1 MLRIDARPN
10 NLRPAACCRVAHAQ
24 SLTQTTAAGW
34 LAVIAIALALNL
46 IVFAT
51 TFARAQTPSDE
62 AIPGLL
68 VPFGTDETTIRDAYK
83 ITGPLQ
89 FTGGNRRPTLRA
101 QALGLWFFFDAKCLN
116 DNIRVEA
123 PFKGP
128 VAGIAVGETLGALKS
143 KRGNPVRE
151 PWNFGQDKAYLY
163 DLNPIAR
170 VRYDV
175 APDGRIIRI
184 YILLRQIT
192 S

>member
-1 MLRIDARPN
+1 MPTAFGNADSQPRSLACGGARRLCN
-10 NLRPAACCRVAHAQ
+10 CI
-24 SLTQTTAAGW
+24 G
-34 LAVIAIALALNL
+34 LNL

-51 TFARAQTPSDE
+51 TCARAQTPTDE

-89 FTGGNRRPTLRA
+89 FTCGNRRPTLRA
-101 QALGLWFFFDAKCLN
+101 QALGLWFFFDAKGLN

>member
-1 MLRIDARPN
+1 MT
-10 NLRPAACCRVAHAQ
+10 HAQ
-24 SLTQTTAAGW
+24 AAIPEGQHDPETLR
-34 LAVIAIALALNL
+34 LADPQSA
-46 IVFAT
+46 
-51 TFARAQTPSDE
+51 E

-68 VPFGTDETTIRDAYK
+68 VPFGSDEATIRAAYK
-83 ITGPLQ
+83 ITAPMQ

-101 QALGLWFFFDAKCLN
+101 PNLGLWFFFDAKGLN

-123 PFKGP
+123 PFSGSI
-128 VAGIAVGETLGALKS
+128 AGVGAGETLAALQA
-143 KRGNPVRE
+143 KRGEPVST
-151 PWNFGQDKAYLY
+151 PWDFGLDKAYLY

-192 S
+192 SEAQPGIRVAAGARSSADSCA